1 MPDCFHLEQNTNDVH
16 EFRVYYID
24 VNDRY
29 NLNGWWIEWN
39 EEP

>member
-1 MPDCFHLEQNTNDVH
+1 MPDCFHLEQNTND

-39 EEP
+39 EKT